1 MTDSS
6 AHESNGSTDALSPGG
21 GEVVREQTVRAW
33 NPMLREGTVR
43 APIPAPPAT
52 EGTVR
57 APLPHPPATEGT
69 VRTPIPTAPE
79 SIPPREQTVRA
90 RVPTPASVDMP
101 GFDAVGPIT
110 GPVNV
115 DPSRLQPVGDGV
127 PVSRSNA
134 PTVPEE
140 IAPAKPPPPPP
151 PPPVVTRVEPPAVS
165 GEVSVVEPEP
175 IGMFDPRPQPRSHE
189 STAPVPRPP
198 VTSTRDDPPAVAGEV
213 SVVASAASEPP
224 PPTAEVTV
232 MPMTPSGPLP
242 PSSPVV
248 SEQHAMMHPASFGQ
262 RPGTD
267 PGSYAG
273 MVFTDSTGPQPM
285 GQAETTG
292 PQVVMRRMK
301 PAQPDRTLWYVA
313 LALVLLAVVGVVLV
327 VVSTS

>member
-1 MTDSS
+1 
-6 AHESNGSTDALSPGG
+6 
-21 GEVVREQTVRAW
+21 
-33 NPMLREGTVR
+33 MLTEGTVR
-43 APIPAPPAT
+43 APIPDPPAT

-57 APLPHPPATEGT
+57 APLPDPPATEGT
-69 VRTPIPTAPE
+69 VRAPIPTAPE

-90 RVPTPASVDMP
+90 RVPTPASIDMP
-101 GFDAVGPIT
+101 GFDAAGPIT
-110 GPVNV
+110 GPVVV

-140 IAPAKPPPPPP
+140 MAADEP

-175 IGMFDPRPQPRSHE
+175 IGMFDPRPQPRSRE
-189 STAPVPRPP
+189 STEPVPQAPVPP
-198 VTSTRDDPPAVAGEV
+198 TRDDPPAVVGEV
-213 SVVASAASEPP
+213 SVMTSSASERPP
-224 PPTAEVTV
+224 PAAEVTV
-232 MPMTPSGPLP
+232 MPMTPSGPLS
-242 PSSPVV
+242 PSSPVA
-248 SEQHAMMHPASFGQ
+248 SEQHVAMHPATFGQ

-292 PQVVMRRMK
+292 PHAVVMRRVK
-301 PAQPDRTLWYVA
+301 RARPDRTLWYVA
-313 LALVLLAVVGVVLV
+313 LALVLLAVGGVALV
-327 VVSTS
+327 VIRAS

>member
-1 MTDSS
+1 
-6 AHESNGSTDALSPGG
+6 
-21 GEVVREQTVRAW
+21 
-33 NPMLREGTVR
+33 
-43 APIPAPPAT
+43 
-52 EGTVR
+52 
-57 APLPHPPATEGT
+57 
-69 VRTPIPTAPE
+69 
-79 SIPPREQTVRA
+79 
-90 RVPTPASVDMP
+90 MP

-140 IAPAKPPPPPP
+140 IAPAQP

-165 GEVSVVEPEP
+165 GEVSVVDPEP

-189 STAPVPRPP
+189 STEPVPRPP
-198 VTSTRDDPPAVAGEV
+198 VTPTRDDPPAVVGEV

-224 PPTAEVTV
+224 PPAAEVTV

-313 LALVLLAVVGVVLV
+313 LALVLLAVGGVVLV
-327 VVSTS
+327 VVRTS